1 MSLAGKTVLIAGGV
15 KNLGAEIALAVA
27 PLGANLA
34 LHYNSPSSKDDAT
47 KLQKKLSDEYPKST
61 VKFYQADLTT
71 EAAVNQLFASAL
83 KDFGKIDI
91 VINTVGKVLKKSITE
106 ISEEEYDSMFAYA
119 VLSSLLKYQSPAN
132 PERRINSKCAFF
144 VLKAAAKHV
153 EDGGKIVTIVTALL
167 AAFTG
172 YYTSYAGSKAPVEH
186 FTRGVAK
193 ELQPRGISVNAVAP
207 GPMDTR
213 KWALAFQILAKLML
227 LSAFFYPQESPE
239 AVAFHKSQ
247 GLGGRLTEVK
257 DIAPLVRFLVSEGG
271 WITGQTIFANGGYTT
286 R

>member
-1 MSLAGKTVLIAGGV
+1 MSLAGKTALIAGGV

-34 LHYNSPSSKDDAT
+34 LRYNSPSSKDEAVT
-47 KLQKKLSDEYPKST
+47 LQKTLNTSYPITK
-61 VKFYQADLTT
+61 VQFYQADLTT
-71 EAAVNQLFASAL
+71 DKVV
-83 KDFGKIDI
+83 DI
-91 VINTVGKVLKKSITE
+91 VINTVGKVLKKPITE
-106 ISEEEYDSMFAYA
+106 ISEAEYDSMFA
-119 VLSSLLKYQSPAN
+119 V
-132 PERRINSKCAFF
+132 NSKCAFF

-153 EDGGKIVTIVTALL
+153 SDGGKVITIVAALL

-172 YYTSYAGSKAPVEH
+172 FYTSYAGSKAPVEH

-193 ELQPRGISVNAVAP
+193 ELQPRGVSVNAVAP
-207 GPMDTR
+207 GPMDTP
-213 KWALAFQILAKLML
+213 
-227 LSAFFYPQESPE
+227 FFYPQESPE